1 MKNKIWAIGII
12 VVMVLG
18 VGLVAASMSDKKR
31 SPQRLIPSIRL
42 LIDSIGIHITFIGI
56 KNKE

>member
-18 VGLVAASMSDKKR
+18 VGLVAASMSDKKG
-31 SPQRLIPSIRL
+31 PP
-42 LIDSIGIHITFIGI
+42 
-56 KNKE
+56 NA